1 MITVDEIGVYNRQYQ
16 QLRGSQ
22 ILSFSMVQYKYDPD
36 QYWPTFIMKKGS
48 DLFKFV
54 LSQDPEGNGGG
65 FAFIED
71 L

>member
-1 MITVDEIGVYNRQYQ
+1 MNLKSNEGMQVFFDELAQLQKVKQTFMHKYNPEE
-16 QLRGSQ
+16 
-22 ILSFSMVQYKYDPD
+22 F
-36 QYWPTFIMKKGS
+36 WPTFRMQKGN
-48 DLFKFV
+48 DVFKFV